1 MSNSESASQ
10 CLINAA
16 IVYLLKNNILGKGL
30 NILVQAGRGIKDL
43 LQQDFLSHKIFVL
56 LG

>member
-43 LQQDFLSHKIFVL
+43 LQQGFLSHKIFVL